1 MLADL
6 SSEDFE
12 EESASEHIQDTGPVQ
27 FLVVLGLRFLF
38 SCYLSAKKPSQLL
51 RSLVLALDPFGFKSQ
66 QFSLTSPFFI
76 RRRRKVYFK
85 RACSVRFVLPGYFLF

>member
-27 FLVVLGLRFLF
+27 FPVVLGLRFRFHATHQL
-38 SCYLSAKKPSQLL
+38 KKPSGFLYLWSLHLTPLVSKASNSDFHLL
-51 RSLVLALDPFGFKSQ
+51 SGEEKRSTLKGLVN
-66 QFSLTSPFFI
+66 
-76 RRRRKVYFK
+76 
-85 RACSVRFVLPGYFLF
+85 